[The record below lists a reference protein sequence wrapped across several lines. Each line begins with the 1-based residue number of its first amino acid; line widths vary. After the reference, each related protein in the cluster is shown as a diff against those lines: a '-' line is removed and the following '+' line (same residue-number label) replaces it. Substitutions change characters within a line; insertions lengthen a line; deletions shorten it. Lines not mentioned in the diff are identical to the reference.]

1 MPNYR
6 RHYISNVPVF
16 VTVVT
21 KNRSP
26 WLIENVDQLL
36 GSMREAKNK
45 YPYRHVAHVVMA
57 DHFHWLFEMLDENN
71 FSKLVSFVKRD
82 VVWRLKEKGVNE
94 RWQNR
99 FYDHVI
105 RDQQDLDRHIDYVHF
120 NPVKHGMVS
129 KVGDYPYSSFGEW
142 LIRGR
147 YDAAWGEVEPDDIRL
162 MSLE

>member
-57 DHFHWLFEMLDENN
+57 DHLIAREDLHFWL
-71 FSKLVSFVKRD
+71 V
-82 VVWRLKEKGVNE
+82 LK
-94 RWQNR
+94 
-99 FYDHVI
+99 
-105 RDQQDLDRHIDYVHF
+105 
-120 NPVKHGMVS
+120 S
-129 KVGDYPYSSFGEW
+129 C
-142 LIRGR
+142 
-147 YDAAWGEVEPDDIRL
+147 
-162 MSLE
+162 